1 MEKIAE
7 LKRAKLLAL
16 SLLLIAAA
24 AFIFTLFLPQT
35 FWVRGVKA
43 IAEAAMVGALAD
55 WFPSLRCFAGSPFR
69 LSRAIPR
76 LSRAIKTVSAT
87 ILASLCR
94 RSFWT
99 PSPW

>member
-1 MEKIAE
+1 MEKKAE

-43 IAEAAMVGALAD
+43 IAEAAMVGGLV
-55 WFPSLRCFAGSPFR
+55 RCRCAVSPGPH
-69 LSRAIPR
+69 SVYRAPYGDYP
-76 LSRAIKTVSAT
+76 AQ
-87 ILASLCR
+87 
-94 RSFWT
+94 
-99 PSPW
+99 